1 MRRGFLWACQEL
13 DRIVTWLC
21 AAACAVLTGS
31 ILGIVILRFGFN
43 IGFIMLQN
51 LAGYA
56 FAVLMILTLPYC
68 LRRDGHVRVEVLSER
83 MPAGYGRA
91 ADLVALV
98 LFLIPVFGLMVWA
111 WLPDLAYSWK
121 IREGSVETG
130 GLGGV
135 FLVKT
140 MLAFSGVLMIL
151 QGIAALLAPQPAA
164 LSDNVPNA
172 L

>member
-1 MRRGFLWACQEL
+1 MRRGFLWVCQEL

-21 AAACAVLTGS
+21 AAACVILTGS
-31 ILGIVILRFGFN
+31 ILGVVILRFGFN
-43 IGFIMLQN
+43 TGFIMLQN

-68 LRRDGHVRVEVLSER
+68 LRRDGHVRVEVFSER

-140 MLAFSGVLMIL
+140 MLPLSGVLMIL
-151 QGIAALLAPQPAA
+151 QGIAALLAPQPGVP
-164 LSDNVPNA
+164 SDNMPTA